1 MIRREEVYKIG
12 RLGKTHGVRGEISFL
27 LDDDVFDRTD
37 ADYLILD
44 IDGILVPFFIEEY
57 RFKTDSNALMKF
69 DGIDTQERARELTGC
84 DVYFP
89 RSLADEDE
97 MNVSWAELV
106 GYDLI
111 DSNSG
116 KAIGEIA
123 AIDDSTM
130 TDLLTTFGLS
140 APDDNAEPTDKQREA
155 PVDEIYSNETEDAA
169 TPEDEGI
176 KITGII
182 LDKVTRPRM
191 DGTRGSALYRVP
203 FRLSERPTSEWKQLF
218 LRAWDLPP
226 RFSTMHRP
234 GIASVVG
241 DTIVLDGT
249 TIDEVA
255 DYHRDTLVLCVEQ
268 ANQEYRKLCERR
280 EADERRRREQEER
293 HQSHLAD
300 VAQRIRF

>member
-89 RSLADEDE
+89 RTLADEDE
-97 MNVSWAELV
+97 AVSWAELV

-123 AIDDSTM
+123 AIDDTTINILFEL
-130 TDLLTTFGLS
+130 TDGKLIPAS
-140 APDDNAEPTDKQREA
+140 
-155 PVDEIYSNETEDAA
+155 DELIQQIDTKRHQIEINL
-169 TPEDEGI
+169 PEGI
-176 KITGII
+176 
-182 LDKVTRPRM
+182 LE
-191 DGTRGSALYRVP
+191 L
-203 FRLSERPTSEWKQLF
+203 
-218 LRAWDLPP
+218 
-226 RFSTMHRP
+226 
-234 GIASVVG
+234 
-241 DTIVLDGT
+241 
-249 TIDEVA
+249 
-255 DYHRDTLVLCVEQ
+255 
-268 ANQEYRKLCERR
+268 
-280 EADERRRREQEER
+280 
-293 HQSHLAD
+293 
-300 VAQRIRF
+300 